1 MLTLNQSIGS
11 IPHPW
16 LNSYTPRCLFG
27 DEQPGKEVLQVAET
41 SALLRLDEEV
51 RLDILAGAGS
61 RILSFSKMC
70 GFALLSR
77 PWDLRT

>member
-1 MLTLNQSIGS
+1 MDSFMLTLNQSIGS

-27 DEQPGKEVLQVAET
+27 DERPEKVLQVAET
-41 SALLRLDEEV
+41 SALLHLDEEV
-51 RLDILAGAGS
+51 RVAILARAGYRIPFFS
-61 RILSFSKMC
+61 RMC

-77 PWDLRT
+77 P